1 MYQNYIFDL
10 YGTLVDI
17 HTNEKKAYLWKK
29 MSLFFGMKG
38 AAYEPKELRMAY
50 ETKIKEQEAALRM
63 ECRGSHVPEIDIAD
77 VFRQLFE
84 DQAVSVTEEEIAD
97 LAKMFRA
104 ISIEEL
110 KLSNAQALFT
120 APEISLLGLTKY
132 FDGILLSSDAGVKK
146 PDPAFYEMLLKQY
159 HLDPAECL
167 MTGNDDIADCHG
179 AASAGIASCY
189 VATRQSPKINGPL
202 PENCEKIAAIAE
214 LF

>member
-50 ETKIKEQEAALRM
+50 ETKIKEQEAALKM

-84 DQAVSVTEEEIAD
+84 DQAVSVTEKEIAD

-104 ISIEEL
+104 ISYRRTETVPRRAG
-110 KLSNAQALFT
+110 NAAAFKRRRKEGFSAVQRTGAFHR
-120 APEISLLGLTKY
+120 AGNFPARPYEIL
-132 FDGILLSSDAGVKK
+132 
-146 PDPAFYEMLLKQY
+146 
-159 HLDPAECL
+159 
-167 MTGNDDIADCHG
+167 
-179 AASAGIASCY
+179 
-189 VATRQSPKINGPL
+189 
-202 PENCEKIAAIAE
+202 
-214 LF
+214 

>member
-1 MYQNYIFDL
+1 MFKYIFFDL
-10 YGTLVDI
+10 DGTLTDSAEGITKCVQYALESRGINVPDLNTLRPFI
-17 HTNEKKAYLWKK
+17 GPPLIESFMKFY
-29 MSLFFGMKG
+29 GM
-38 AAYEPKELRMAY
+38 
-50 ETKIKEQEAALRM
+50 
-63 ECRGSHVPEIDIAD
+63 
-77 VFRQLFE
+77 
-84 DQAVSVTEEEIAD
+84 TEEEAR
-97 LAKMFRA
+97 LCTAKYRERFKDTGIYENKVYPGVPEMLQR
-104 ISIEEL
+104 L
-110 KLSNAQALFT
+110 KDAGKKVFLLSNAQALFT